1 MPDFISKGK
10 RYTFP
15 DGKTTQQHHVNGYT
29 LRLIDTGSSFAV
41 TIELSEQ
48 DIHNGRVVASEHEVL
63 CTFWESLHGNH
74 AEPRAKTFYADV
86 LNRLR
91 ANEARRF
98 LGVF

>member
-29 LRLIDTGSSFAV
+29 LRLVDTGSSFAV

-48 DIHNGRVVASEHEVL
+48 DIHNGRVVASELDVL
-63 CTFWESLHGNH
+63 AHYWESLHGND
-74 AEPRAKTFYADV
+74 AEPRAKAFYADV
-86 LNRLR
+86 LERLR
-91 ANEARRF
+91 ANEDRR
-98 LGVF
+98 VSIIK